1 MKKYLF
7 SATLI
12 LFLILSGLR
21 TAFAQFQ
28 PFNAADTR
36 ELQAFRLTDDLV
48 EHYRSA
54 TVALMEYG
62 KAHPSESEDDN
73 DKDSKKGDVTLSDM
87 VNVMSKAHFFA
98 SILQS
103 KGISPR
109 QYVET
114 MLILVGGY
122 SAIAMQREG
131 QTATVRSSPVVSA
144 ANMDYIKR
152 NYDHISTLLAST
164 NGSDN

>member
-1 MKKYLF
+1 MKKCLF
-7 SATLI
+7 AAALTL
-12 LFLILSGLR
+12 LMLSGLR
-21 TAFAQFQ
+21 TASAQFQ

-62 KAHPSESEDDN
+62 KAHPSENEDDN
-73 DKDSKKGDVTLSDM
+73 DKDSKKDDVTLSDM
-87 VNVMSKAHFFA
+87 VNGMSKAHFFV

-114 MLILVGGY
+114 
-122 SAIAMQREG
+122 
-131 QTATVRSSPVVSA
+131 
-144 ANMDYIKR
+144 
-152 NYDHISTLLAST
+152 
-164 NGSDN
+164 